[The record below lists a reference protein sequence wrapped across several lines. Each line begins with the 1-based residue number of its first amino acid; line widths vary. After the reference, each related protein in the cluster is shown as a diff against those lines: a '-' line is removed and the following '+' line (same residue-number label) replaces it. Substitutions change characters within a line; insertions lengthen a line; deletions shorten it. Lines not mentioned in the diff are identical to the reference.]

1 MCEKAEFIA
10 SQPQYKNQIKKLGLT
25 EESVINFGPDPS
37 LAFEASGH
45 QTEED
50 SEIKSEDESPAAI
63 DTTSLLPTSG
73 RPNITNE
80 LTQDM
85 ITEITKNPRRELK
98 GVIDSIL
105 NLATTEEKNQ
115 HLWNVLQ
122 FLHQDMLT
130 LTRHNEKKKG
140 VSGDMC

>member
-1 MCEKAEFIA
+1 
-10 SQPQYKNQIKKLGLT
+10 
-25 EESVINFGPDPS
+25 
-37 LAFEASGH
+37 
-45 QTEED
+45 
-50 SEIKSEDESPAAI
+50 
-63 DTTSLLPTSG
+63 
-73 RPNITNE
+73 
-80 LTQDM
+80 M

-115 HLWNVLQ
+115 HLWNVLH

-140 VSGDMC
+140 VSGDMVGLPTNASGNKKSNKRMKRAHER